1 MIVCSLDQIKEAWAE
16 YGSKTVLKI
25 LKDGK
30 WKMVEMP
37 KGGLKNI
44 SATKASVVKIKDVMS
59 FPKFLET
66 VYHG

>member
-1 MIVCSLDQIKEAWAE
+1 MIVYSLNQIKEAWAE
-16 YGSKTVLKI
+16 YGSRTVLKV

-30 WKMVEMP
+30 WKVTEIP

-66 VYHG
+66 VYHA